1 MFKNLII
8 SLMGSWMI
16 CNMNFWIFDDALD
29 KFLTFFVTTIIL
41 FIVIDWVEDQIKSYR
56 RSRYMRRWRMNRFND
71 VVEETTYTSD
81 TDRVQE
87 CEEIINALNNGRSSR

>member
-8 SLMGSWMI
+8 SLMGSWTI
-16 CNMNFWIFDDALD
+16 CNMKFWIFDDALD

-41 FIVIDWVEDQIKSYR
+41 FIIIDQIEDLIKAYK
-56 RSRYMRRWRMNRFND
+56 RSCYMKQWRMKRLED
-71 VVEETTYTSD
+71 VISETTATPD

-87 CEEIINALNNGRSSR
+87 CEEIIHTLNNGRRRR